1 MPMNAAARRDPS
13 ARGWVRLSI
22 LIAALLLVAAMVLSV
37 SGLAGTAQGQA
48 GSGAIPSVAL
58 VSNEPGQ
65 LVITWQAPD
74 PAPTDYRIIW
84 THTSLDYLS
93 YKDSNEA
100 ERGNV
105 YPVGGVTTLTLN
117 DLTPGEN
124 YKVQIRAR
132 YYNADRS
139 VHERSGPWT
148 AVATQ
153 RVKNHPP
160 AEPTGLTAAQVGHS
174 VLTLTWDDPQ
184 DANITGYRVLR
195 GPDAGSL
202 STIET
207 DTGSAS
213 TEYTDATVAAETTYF
228 YAVLALSADGDGPQ
242 SSAISATTPAA
253 PPPADPPPAEP
264 PPAEPTGL
272 TAARVGH
279 SVLTLTWDDPQDAR
293 ITGYRVMRGP
303 DAGSLSTIE
312 TDTGS
317 ASTEYTDATVA
328 PETTYFYAVLALS
341 ADGYGAQSSAI
352 SATTPAAPPPA
363 DPPPAE
369 PTGLTA
375 ARVGHDSLT
384 LTWEDSQ
391 DARITWYRVMRGPDA
406 GSLSTIETDTG
417 SASTEY
423 TDTTVAAETT
433 YFYAVLALSADGY
446 GAQSSAIS
454 VTTPAAPATPP
465 PAISMV
471 VPSDALT
478 DRMTQLEVNLTN
490 LPAGR
495 YNVRVTVTTDAAD
508 SAAEVAAHD
517 AVLVVSDP
525 PQSSQQQATES
536 DTVLPINQWGYV
548 SVSPGTPTVTQEGAE
563 VLISW
568 TPGVGNVRNYQV
580 ERRATPCPR
589 ICISMIHTD
598 GAGTSYRDVGVN
610 SERTYLYRVRAM
622 YANGRSIFSAFASI
636 TTAAVVEGVP
646 KPPSGLTVRYDAYTA
661 AIVLSWTA
669 PDPASDVRNYRLL
682 RCRWTSLQDL
692 SCGQFL
698 TGSTDTAYSDTN
710 VEPGHSY
717 SYSSL
722 RAVGDGGDSYP
733 TGWVI
738 ISVPA
743 AGTLTAPT
751 GLTAVHDETAG
762 TVALSWTAPDPS
774 TGLVN
779 YRVLRCEEW
788 RVYVDYCTGILTGS
802 TATTY
807 TDTAVSGTRSYGVK
821 AVNAVGDSYSSTR
834 VYLRIE

>member
-1 MPMNAAARRDPS
+1 MPMNAAARRAPT
-13 ARGWVRLSI
+13 ARGWVGLSI

-264 PPAEPTGL
+264 TGL

-328 PETTYFYAVLALS
+328 AETTYFYAVLALS

-454 VTTPAAPATPP
+454 VTTPAA

-622 YANGRSIFSAFASI
+622 YANGRSIFSAGASI

-779 YRVLRCEEW
+779 YRVLRCEDW

>member
-105 YPVGGVTTLTLN
+105 YPVGGATTLTLN
-117 DLTPGEN
+117 DLTPGEE
-124 YKVQIRAR
+124 YKVQLRAR

-139 VHERSGPWT
+139 VHEWSGPWT
-148 AVATQ
+148 ATATK

-160 AEPTGLTAAQVGHS
+160 AEPTGLTAARVGHS

-202 STIET
+202 STIEA

-228 YAVLALSADGDGPQ
+228 YAVLALSSDGDGPQ

-253 PPPADPPPAEP
+253 PPPADP

-328 PETTYFYAVLALS
+328 AETTYFYAVLALS
-341 ADGYGAQSSAI
+341 SDGDGPQSSAI

-369 PTGLTA
+369 PAGLTA

-384 LTWEDSQ
+384 LTWEDTQ

-454 VTTPAAPATPP
+454 VTTPAA

-610 SERTYLYRVRAM
+610 SGRTYVYRVRAM

-779 YRVLRCEEW
+779 YRVLRCEDW

>member
-148 AVATQ
+148 AAATQ

-253 PPPADPPPAEP
+253 PPPAEPPPAEP

-341 ADGYGAQSSAI
+341 ADGDGAQSSAI

-454 VTTPAAPATPP
+454 VTTPAA

-661 AIVLSWTA
+661 AIALSWTA

-738 ISVPA
+738 ISMPA

-779 YRVLRCEEW
+779 YRVLRCEDW

>member
-1 MPMNAAARRDPS
+1 MPMNAAARRAPS
-13 ARGWVRLSI
+13 ARGWVGLSI

-264 PPAEPTGL
+264 TGL

-363 DPPPAE
+363 EPPPAE

-454 VTTPAAPATPP
+454 VTTPAA

-622 YANGRSIFSAFASI
+622 YANGRSIFSAGASI

-661 AIVLSWTA
+661 ANVLSWTA

>member
-228 YAVLALSADGDGPQ
+228 YAVLALSADGNGPQ

-253 PPPADPPPAEP
+253 PPPAEP

-454 VTTPAAPATPP
+454 VTTPAA

-779 YRVLRCEEW
+779 YRVLRCEDW

>member
-22 LIAALLLVAAMVLSV
+22 LIAALLLVAAMVLSG

-264 PPAEPTGL
+264 TGL

-293 ITGYRVMRGP
+293 ITGYRVLRGP

-328 PETTYFYAVLALS
+328 AETTYFYAVLALS
-341 ADGYGAQSSAI
+341 ADGNGAQSSAI

-454 VTTPAAPATPP
+454 VTTPAA

-661 AIVLSWTA
+661 ANVLSWTA

-779 YRVLRCEEW
+779 YRVLRCEDW

>member
-174 VLTLTWDDPQ
+174 VLTLTWEDPQ

-253 PPPADPPPAEP
+253 PPPADPPPAD
-264 PPAEPTGL
+264 PTGL

-293 ITGYRVMRGP
+293 ITGYRVLRGP

-341 ADGYGAQSSAI
+341 ADGDGAQSSAI

-454 VTTPAAPATPP
+454 VTTPAA

-661 AIVLSWTA
+661 ANVLSWTA

>member
-13 ARGWVRLSI
+13 AGGWVRLSI
-22 LIAALLLVAAMVLSV
+22 LIAALLLVA
-37 SGLAGTAQGQA
+37 GLAFIGSGMTGTAQGQA
-48 GSGAIPSVAL
+48 ESGAIPSL
-58 VSNEPGQ
+58 TLDSNEPGQ
-65 LVITWQAPD
+65 LVITWGTPEQ
-74 PAPTDYRIIW
+74 APTDYRLSW
-84 THTSLDYLS
+84 AYSSLDFPS
-93 YKDSNEA
+93 YRDSNEA
-100 ERGNV
+100 EKGNL
-105 YPVGGVTTLTLN
+105 YPAGDATTLTLN
-117 DLTPGEN
+117 DLTPGEE
-124 YKVQIRAR
+124 YKVQLRAR

-139 VHERSGPWT
+139 VHEWSGPWT
-148 AVATQ
+148 ATATK

-184 DANITGYRVLR
+184 DANITGYRVMR

-202 STIET
+202 STIEA
-207 DTGSAS
+207 DTESAS

-228 YAVLALSADGDGPQ
+228 YAVLALSADGNGAQ
-242 SSAISATTPAA
+242 SSAISATTPAE
-253 PPPADPPPAEP
+253 PQPAEP
-264 PPAEPTGL
+264 PPAEPSGL

-279 SVLTLTWDDPQDAR
+279 SVLTLTWDDPQDAN
-293 ITGYRVMRGP
+293 ITGYRVLRIT

-317 ASTEYTDATVA
+317 V
-328 PETTYFYAVLALS
+328 
-341 ADGYGAQSSAI
+341 
-352 SATTPAAPPPA
+352 
-363 DPPPAE
+363 
-369 PTGLTA
+369 
-375 ARVGHDSLT
+375 
-384 LTWEDSQ
+384 
-391 DARITWYRVMRGPDA
+391 
-406 GSLSTIETDTG
+406 
-417 SASTEY
+417 STEY

-433 YFYAVLALSADGY
+433 YFYAVLALSSDGY

-536 DTVLPINQWGYV
+536 DTVLPINQLGYV

-568 TPGVGNVRNYQV
+568 TPGVGNVQNYTLLRF
-580 ERRATPCPR
+580 ELNCYYGCRTTIR
-589 ICISMIHTD
+589 TD
-598 GAGTSYRDVGVN
+598 GAVTSYRDGGVAPGV
-610 SERTYLYRVRAM
+610 SYFYRVLTQYVNA
-622 YANGRSIFSAFASI
+622 RSLFSAPASI

-661 AIVLSWTA
+661 ANVLSWTA
-669 PDPASDVRNYRLL
+669 PDPASDVRNYRLH
-682 RCRWTSLQDL
+682 RCSLLQRAPEHTSLQDL
-692 SCGQFL
+692 SCGEFL
-698 TGSTDTAYSDTN
+698 TGSTDTAYSDTA
-710 VEPGHSY
+710 VEPGHTY

-733 TGWVI
+733 TGWVRI
-738 ISVPA
+738 DTPA

-779 YRVLRCEEW
+779 YRVLRCKS
-788 RVYVDYCTGILTGS
+788 RQTFYCPSILTGS

-807 TDTAVSGTRSYGVK
+807 TDTAVSGTRWYGVK

>member
-1 MPMNAAARRDPS
+1 MSMNAAARRDPS
-13 ARGWVRLSI
+13 AGGWVRLSI
-22 LIAALLLVAAMVLSV
+22 LIAALLLVAGLVLSV

-48 GSGAIPSVAL
+48 ESGAIPSL
-58 VSNEPGQ
+58 TLDSNEPGQ

-84 THTSLDYLS
+84 AHTSLDYLS

-105 YPVGGVTTLTLN
+105 YPAGGVTTLTLN
-117 DLTPGEN
+117 NLTPGDD
-124 YKVQIRAR
+124 YKVQLRAR

-148 AVATQ
+148 ATATK

-160 AEPTGLTAAQVGHS
+160 AEPTGLTAAWVGHDR
-174 VLTLTWDDPQ
+174 LTLTWEDPQ
-184 DANITGYRVLR
+184 DANITGYRVMR

-202 STIET
+202 STIEA

-228 YAVLALSADGDGPQ
+228 YAVLALSSDGDGPQ
-242 SSAISATTPAA
+242 TSAISATTPAA
-253 PPPADPPPAEP
+253 PPPA
-264 PPAEPTGL
+264 EPTGL
-272 TAARVGH
+272 TAARIGH
-279 SVLTLTWDDPQDAR
+279 DSLTLTWDDPQDAR

-303 DAGSLSTIE
+303 DADSLSTIE
-312 TDTGS
+312 ADTGS
-317 ASTEYTDATVA
+317 VSTEYTDDTVA

-341 ADGYGAQSSAI
+341 SDGYGAPSTAI
-352 SATTPAAPPPA
+352 SA
-363 DPPPAE
+363 
-369 PTGLTA
+369 
-375 ARVGHDSLT
+375 
-384 LTWEDSQ
+384 
-391 DARITWYRVMRGPDA
+391 
-406 GSLSTIETDTG
+406 
-417 SASTEY
+417 
-423 TDTTVAAETT
+423 
-433 YFYAVLALSADGY
+433 
-446 GAQSSAIS
+446 
-454 VTTPAAPATPP
+454 TTPAAPATPP

-495 YNVRVTVTTDAAD
+495 YNVRVTVTNAA
-508 SAAEVAAHD
+508 AAEVAAHD
-517 AVLVVSDP
+517 AVLVVSEP

-536 DTVLPINQWGYV
+536 DTVLPINQLGYV

-580 ERRATPCPR
+580 ERFATPCPR
-589 ICISMIHTD
+589 ICRSMIHTD
-598 GAGTSYRDVGVN
+598 GAVTSYRDVSVAPG
-610 SERTYLYRVRAM
+610 RTHVYRVRAM
-622 YANGRSIFSAFASI
+622 YANTRSLFSAGASI

-646 KPPSGLTVRYDAYTA
+646 KPPSGLTARYDAYTA

-682 RCRWTSLQDL
+682 RCSWTSLQDK
-692 SCGQFL
+692 SCGEFL
-698 TGSTDTAYSDTN
+698 TGSTDTAYSDIA

-717 SYSSL
+717 SYNNL

-779 YRVLRCEEW
+779 YRVLRCEDW

-821 AVNAVGDSYSSTR
+821 AVNAVGDSYSSAM

>member
-13 ARGWVRLSI
+13 AGGWVRLSI
-22 LIAALLLVAAMVLSV
+22 LIAALLLVA
-37 SGLAGTAQGQA
+37 GLAFIGSGMTGTAQGQA
-48 GSGAIPSVAL
+48 ESGAIPSL
-58 VSNEPGQ
+58 TLDSNEPGQ
-65 LVITWQAPD
+65 LVITWGTPEQ
-74 PAPTDYRIIW
+74 APTDYRLSW
-84 THTSLDYLS
+84 AYSSLDFPS
-93 YKDSNEA
+93 YRDSNEA
-100 ERGNV
+100 EKGNL
-105 YPVGGVTTLTLN
+105 YPAGDATTLTLN
-117 DLTPGEN
+117 DLTPGEE
-124 YKVQIRAR
+124 YKVQLRAR

-139 VHERSGPWT
+139 VHEWSGPWT
-148 AVATQ
+148 ATATK

-202 STIET
+202 STIEA
-207 DTGSAS
+207 DTGSDN

-228 YAVLALSADGDGPQ
+228 YAVLALSADGNGAQ
-242 SSAISATTPAA
+242 SSAISATTPAE
-253 PPPADPPPAEP
+253 PQPAEP
-264 PPAEPTGL
+264 PPAEPSGL

-279 SVLTLTWDDPQDAR
+279 SVLTLTWDDPQDAN
-293 ITGYRVMRGP
+293 ITGYRVLRIT

-317 ASTEYTDATVA
+317 V
-328 PETTYFYAVLALS
+328 
-341 ADGYGAQSSAI
+341 
-352 SATTPAAPPPA
+352 
-363 DPPPAE
+363 
-369 PTGLTA
+369 
-375 ARVGHDSLT
+375 
-384 LTWEDSQ
+384 
-391 DARITWYRVMRGPDA
+391 
-406 GSLSTIETDTG
+406 
-417 SASTEY
+417 STEY

-433 YFYAVLALSADGY
+433 YFYAVLALSSDGY

-568 TPGVGNVRNYQV
+568 TPGVGNVRNYTLLRF
-580 ERRATPCPR
+580 ELNCYYGCRTTIR
-589 ICISMIHTD
+589 TD
-598 GAGTSYRDVGVN
+598 GAVTSYRDGGVAPGV
-610 SERTYLYRVRAM
+610 SYFYRVLTQ
-622 YANGRSIFSAFASI
+622 YANARSLFSAPASI
-636 TTAAVVEGVP
+636 TTAAVAEGVP
-646 KPPSGLTVRYDAYTA
+646 KPPSGLTARYDAHTA

-669 PDPASDVRNYRLL
+669 PDPASDVRNYRLH
-682 RCRWTSLQDL
+682 RCSLLQRAPEHTSLQDK
-692 SCGQFL
+692 SCGEFL

-717 SYSSL
+717 VYSSL

-733 TGWVI
+733 TGWWVRI
-738 ISVPA
+738 DTPA

-779 YRVLRCEEW
+779 YRVLRCKS
-788 RVYVDYCTGILTGS
+788 RQTFYCPSILTGS

-807 TDTAVSGTRSYGVK
+807 TDTAVSGTRWYGVK
-821 AVNAVGDSYSSTR
+821 AVNAVGDSSAWM

>member
-1 MPMNAAARRDPS
+1 MPMNAAARRAPS
-13 ARGWVRLSI
+13 ARGWVGLSI

-264 PPAEPTGL
+264 TGL

-363 DPPPAE
+363 EPPPAE

-454 VTTPAAPATPP
+454 VTTPAAPA
-465 PAISMV
+465 ISMV

-536 DTVLPINQWGYV
+536 DTVLPINYWGYV

-622 YANGRSIFSAFASI
+622 YANGRSIFSAGASI

-646 KPPSGLTVRYDAYTA
+646 KPPSGLTVRYDAHTA

-779 YRVLRCEEW
+779 YRVLRCEDW

-807 TDTAVSGTRSYGVK
+807 TDTAVPGTRSYGVK

>member
-148 AVATQ
+148 ATATK

-264 PPAEPTGL
+264 TGL

-363 DPPPAE
+363 EPPPAE

-454 VTTPAAPATPP
+454 VTTPAA

-568 TPGVGNVRNYQV
+568 TPGS
-580 ERRATPCPR
+580 ETC
-589 ICISMIHTD
+589 
-598 GAGTSYRDVGVN
+598 GTTRWNAEQPLAQG
-610 SERTYLYRVRAM
+610 
-622 YANGRSIFSAFASI
+622 SA
-636 TTAAVVEGVP
+636 
-646 KPPSGLTVRYDAYTA
+646 
-661 AIVLSWTA
+661 
-669 PDPASDVRNYRLL
+669 
-682 RCRWTSLQDL
+682 
-692 SCGQFL
+692 
-698 TGSTDTAYSDTN
+698 
-710 VEPGHSY
+710 
-717 SYSSL
+717 
-722 RAVGDGGDSYP
+722 
-733 TGWVI
+733 
-738 ISVPA
+738 
-743 AGTLTAPT
+743 
-751 GLTAVHDETAG
+751 
-762 TVALSWTAPDPS
+762 
-774 TGLVN
+774 
-779 YRVLRCEEW
+779 
-788 RVYVDYCTGILTGS
+788 
-802 TATTY
+802 
-807 TDTAVSGTRSYGVK
+807 
-821 AVNAVGDSYSSTR
+821 
-834 VYLRIE
+834 

>member
-22 LIAALLLVAAMVLSV
+22 LIAALLLVAAMVLSG

-160 AEPTGLTAAQVGHS
+160 AEPTGLTAARVGHDR
-174 VLTLTWDDPQ
+174 LTLTWEDPQ
-184 DANITGYRVLR
+184 DANITGYRVMR

-202 STIET
+202 STIEA

-213 TEYTDATVAAETTYF
+213 TEYTDDTVAAETTYF
-228 YAVLALSADGDGPQ
+228 YAVLALSSDGDGAP

-253 PPPADPPPAEP
+253 PPPADP

-423 TDTTVAAETT
+423 TDTTVAPETT

-454 VTTPAAPATPP
+454 VTTPAA

-536 DTVLPINQWGYV
+536 DTVLPINYWGYV

>member
-1 MPMNAAARRDPS
+1 MSMNAAARRDPS
-13 ARGWVRLSI
+13 AGGWVRLSI
-22 LIAALLLVAAMVLSV
+22 LIAALLLVAGLVLSV

-48 GSGAIPSVAL
+48 ERGAIPSL
-58 VSNEPGQ
+58 TLDSNEPGQ

-84 THTSLDYLS
+84 AHTSLDYLS

-100 ERGNV
+100 GRGNV
-105 YPVGGVTTLTLN
+105 YPAGGVTMLTLN
-117 DLTPGEN
+117 NLTPGDD

-228 YAVLALSADGDGPQ
+228 YAVLALSADGYGAP

-253 PPPADPPPAEP
+253 PPPADP

-454 VTTPAAPATPP
+454 VTTPAA

-779 YRVLRCEEW
+779 YRVLRCEDW

>member
-1 MPMNAAARRDPS
+1 M
-13 ARGWVRLSI
+13 
-22 LIAALLLVAAMVLSV
+22 
-37 SGLAGTAQGQA
+37 
-48 GSGAIPSVAL
+48 
-58 VSNEPGQ
+58 
-65 LVITWQAPD
+65 
-74 PAPTDYRIIW
+74 
-84 THTSLDYLS
+84 
-93 YKDSNEA
+93 
-100 ERGNV
+100 
-105 YPVGGVTTLTLN
+105 
-117 DLTPGEN
+117 
-124 YKVQIRAR
+124 
-132 YYNADRS
+132 
-139 VHERSGPWT
+139 
-148 AVATQ
+148 
-153 RVKNHPP
+153 
-160 AEPTGLTAAQVGHS
+160 
-174 VLTLTWDDPQ
+174 
-184 DANITGYRVLR
+184 
-195 GPDAGSL
+195 
-202 STIET
+202 
-207 DTGSAS
+207 
-213 TEYTDATVAAETTYF
+213 AAETTYF
-228 YAVLALSADGDGPQ
+228 YAVLALSADGTAHSPAP
-242 SSAISATTPAA
+242 SARPRRQDRRIPHRRIPPGSRRPGSAT
-253 PPPADPPPAEP
+253 
-264 PPAEPTGL
+264 
-272 TAARVGH
+272 

-328 PETTYFYAVLALS
+328 
-341 ADGYGAQSSAI
+341 
-352 SATTPAAPPPA
+352 
-363 DPPPAE
+363 
-369 PTGLTA
+369 
-375 ARVGHDSLT
+375 
-384 LTWEDSQ
+384 
-391 DARITWYRVMRGPDA
+391 
-406 GSLSTIETDTG
+406 
-417 SASTEY
+417 
-423 TDTTVAAETT
+423 AETT
-433 YFYAVLALSADGY
+433 YFYAVLALSADGN
-446 GAQSSAIS
+446 GAPSSAIS

-495 YNVRVTVTTDAAD
+495 YNVRVTVTNAA
-508 SAAEVAAHD
+508 AAEVAAHD
-517 AVLVVSDP
+517 AVLVVSEP

-598 GAGTSYRDVGVN
+598 GAGTSYRDVSVN
-610 SERTYLYRVRAM
+610 SGRTHVYRVRAM
-622 YANGRSIFSAFASI
+622 YANGRSIFSAGATI
-636 TTAAVVEGVP
+636 TTAAVAEGVP
-646 KPPSGLTVRYDAYTA
+646 KPPSGLTARYDAYTA

-682 RCRWTSLQDL
+682 RCSWTSLQDK

-717 SYSSL
+717 SYNNL

-779 YRVLRCEEW
+779 YRVLRCEDW

-821 AVNAVGDSYSSTR
+821 AVNAVGDSYSSAI

>member
-1 MPMNAAARRDPS
+1 M
-13 ARGWVRLSI
+13 
-22 LIAALLLVAAMVLSV
+22 
-37 SGLAGTAQGQA
+37 
-48 GSGAIPSVAL
+48 
-58 VSNEPGQ
+58 
-65 LVITWQAPD
+65 
-74 PAPTDYRIIW
+74 
-84 THTSLDYLS
+84 
-93 YKDSNEA
+93 
-100 ERGNV
+100 
-105 YPVGGVTTLTLN
+105 
-117 DLTPGEN
+117 
-124 YKVQIRAR
+124 
-132 YYNADRS
+132 
-139 VHERSGPWT
+139 
-148 AVATQ
+148 
-153 RVKNHPP
+153 
-160 AEPTGLTAAQVGHS
+160 
-174 VLTLTWDDPQ
+174 
-184 DANITGYRVLR
+184 R
-195 GPDAGSL
+195 GPDADSL

-228 YAVLALSADGDGPQ
+228 YAVLALSSDGDGAP
-242 SSAISATTPAA
+242 SSAISA
-253 PPPADPPPAEP
+253 
-264 PPAEPTGL
+264 
-272 TAARVGH
+272 
-279 SVLTLTWDDPQDAR
+279 
-293 ITGYRVMRGP
+293 
-303 DAGSLSTIE
+303 
-312 TDTGS
+312 
-317 ASTEYTDATVA
+317 
-328 PETTYFYAVLALS
+328 
-341 ADGYGAQSSAI
+341 
-352 SATTPAAPPPA
+352 
-363 DPPPAE
+363 
-369 PTGLTA
+369 
-375 ARVGHDSLT
+375 
-384 LTWEDSQ
+384 
-391 DARITWYRVMRGPDA
+391 
-406 GSLSTIETDTG
+406 
-417 SASTEY
+417 
-423 TDTTVAAETT
+423 
-433 YFYAVLALSADGY
+433 
-446 GAQSSAIS
+446 
-454 VTTPAAPATPP
+454 TTPAAPATPP

-580 ERRATPCPR
+580 ERFATPCPR
-589 ICISMIHTD
+589 ICRSMIHTD
-598 GAGTSYRDVGVN
+598 GAVTSYRDVSVAPG
-610 SERTYLYRVRAM
+610 RTHVYRVRAM
-622 YANGRSIFSAFASI
+622 YANTRSIFSAGASI

-646 KPPSGLTVRYDAYTA
+646 KPPSGLTARYDASTA

-682 RCRWTSLQDL
+682 RCSWTSLQDK

-717 SYSSL
+717 SYNNL

-779 YRVLRCEEW
+779 YRVLRCEDW

-821 AVNAVGDSYSSTR
+821 AVNAVGDSYSSTI

>member
-65 LVITWQAPD
+65 LVITWGTPEQ
-74 PAPTDYRIIW
+74 APTDYRIIW

-160 AEPTGLTAAQVGHS
+160 AEPTGLTAARVGHS

-264 PPAEPTGL
+264 
-272 TAARVGH
+272 
-279 SVLTLTWDDPQDAR
+279 
-293 ITGYRVMRGP
+293 
-303 DAGSLSTIE
+303 
-312 TDTGS
+312 
-317 ASTEYTDATVA
+317 
-328 PETTYFYAVLALS
+328 
-341 ADGYGAQSSAI
+341 
-352 SATTPAAPPPA
+352 
-363 DPPPAE
+363 
-369 PTGLTA
+369 TGLTA

-384 LTWEDSQ
+384 LTWEDTQ

-454 VTTPAAPATPP
+454 VTTPAA

-779 YRVLRCEEW
+779 YRVLRCEDW

>member
-13 ARGWVRLSI
+13 AGGWVRLSI

-48 GSGAIPSVAL
+48 GSGAIPSL
-58 VSNEPGQ
+58 TLDSNEPGQ

-124 YKVQIRAR
+124 YKVQLRAR

-139 VHERSGPWT
+139 VHEWSGPWT
-148 AVATQ
+148 ATATQ

-184 DANITGYRVLR
+184 DANITGYRVMR

-202 STIET
+202 STIEA

-228 YAVLALSADGDGPQ
+228 YAVLALSADGYGAP

-253 PPPADPPPAEP
+253 PPPAEP
-264 PPAEPTGL
+264 PPADPTGL

-352 SATTPAAPPPA
+352 S
-363 DPPPAE
+363 
-369 PTGLTA
+369 
-375 ARVGHDSLT
+375 
-384 LTWEDSQ
+384 
-391 DARITWYRVMRGPDA
+391 
-406 GSLSTIETDTG
+406 
-417 SASTEY
+417 
-423 TDTTVAAETT
+423 
-433 YFYAVLALSADGY
+433 
-446 GAQSSAIS
+446 
-454 VTTPAAPATPP
+454 VTTPAA

-536 DTVLPINQWGYV
+536 DTVLPINYWGYV

-779 YRVLRCEEW
+779 YRVLRCEDW

>member
-13 ARGWVRLSI
+13 AGGWVRLSI
-22 LIAALLLVAAMVLSV
+22 LIAALLLVAGLVLSV

-48 GSGAIPSVAL
+48 ESGAIPSL
-58 VSNEPGQ
+58 ILDSNEPGQ

-84 THTSLDYLS
+84 AHTSLDYLS

-105 YPVGGVTTLTLN
+105 YPAGGVTTLTLN
-117 DLTPGEN
+117 NLTPGDD
-124 YKVQIRAR
+124 YKVQLRAR

-148 AVATQ
+148 ATATK

-160 AEPTGLTAAQVGHS
+160 AEPTGLTAAWVGHDR
-174 VLTLTWDDPQ
+174 LTLTWEDPQ
-184 DANITGYRVLR
+184 DANITGYRVMR

-202 STIET
+202 STIEA
-207 DTGSAS
+207 DTGSSS
-213 TEYTDATVAAETTYF
+213 TEYTDDTVAAETTYF
-228 YAVLALSADGDGPQ
+228 YAVLALSSDGYGAP

-253 PPPADPPPAEP
+253 PPPADPPPADP
-264 PPAEPTGL
+264 PPADPTGL
-272 TAARVGH
+272 TAARVDH
-279 SVLTLTWDDPQDAR
+279 DSLTLTWEDPQDAR

-303 DAGSLSTIE
+303 DADSLSTIE
-312 TDTGS
+312 ADTGS
-317 ASTEYTDATVA
+317 ASTEYTDTAVA

-341 ADGYGAQSSAI
+341 SDGYGA
-352 SATTPAAPPPA
+352 P
-363 DPPPAE
+363 
-369 PTGLTA
+369 
-375 ARVGHDSLT
+375 
-384 LTWEDSQ
+384 
-391 DARITWYRVMRGPDA
+391 
-406 GSLSTIETDTG
+406 
-417 SASTEY
+417 
-423 TDTTVAAETT
+423 
-433 YFYAVLALSADGY
+433 
-446 GAQSSAIS
+446 SSAIS
-454 VTTPAAPATPP
+454 VTTLAAPATPP

-495 YNVRVTVTTDAAD
+495 YNVRVTVTNAA
-508 SAAEVAAHD
+508 AAEVAAHD

-568 TPGVGNVRNYQV
+568 TLGVGNVRNYQV
-580 ERRATPCPR
+580 ERFATPCPR
-589 ICISMIHTD
+589 ICRSMIHTD
-598 GAGTSYRDVGVN
+598 GAVTSYRDVSVAPG
-610 SERTYLYRVRAM
+610 RTHVYRVRAM
-622 YANGRSIFSAFASI
+622 YANTRSIFSAGATI
-636 TTAAVVEGVP
+636 TTAAVAEGVP
-646 KPPSGLTVRYDAYTA
+646 KPPSGLTARYDAYTA
-661 AIVLSWTA
+661 AIFLSWTA
-669 PDPASDVRNYRLL
+669 PDPASDVLNYRLL
-682 RCRWTSLQDL
+682 RCSWTSLQDK
-692 SCGQFL
+692 SCGEFL

-717 SYSSL
+717 SYNNL

-779 YRVLRCEEW
+779 YRVLRCEDW

-821 AVNAVGDSYSSTR
+821 AVNAVGDSYSSAI

>member
-1 MPMNAAARRDPS
+1 MSMNAAARRDPS

-48 GSGAIPSVAL
+48 ESGAIPSVAL
-58 VSNEPGQ
+58 DSNEPGQ

-124 YKVQIRAR
+124 YKVQLRAR

-202 STIET
+202 STIEM

-253 PPPADPPPAEP
+253 P

-352 SATTPAAPPPA
+352 SAITPAAPPPA

-454 VTTPAAPATPP
+454 VTTPAA

-779 YRVLRCEEW
+779 YRVLRCEDW

-821 AVNAVGDSYSSTR
+821 AVNAVGDSYSATR

>member
-13 ARGWVRLSI
+13 ARGWVGLSI

-264 PPAEPTGL
+264 TGL

-328 PETTYFYAVLALS
+328 AETTYFYAVLALS
-341 ADGYGAQSSAI
+341 ADGNGAQSSAI

-622 YANGRSIFSAFASI
+622 YANGRSIFSAGASI

-646 KPPSGLTVRYDAYTA
+646 KPPRGLTVRYDAYTA

-779 YRVLRCEEW
+779 YRVLRCEDW

>member
-1 MPMNAAARRDPS
+1 
-13 ARGWVRLSI
+13 
-22 LIAALLLVAAMVLSV
+22 MVLSV

-160 AEPTGLTAAQVGHS
+160 AEPTGLTAARVGHS

-207 DTGSAS
+207 DTGSVS

-228 YAVLALSADGDGPQ
+228 YSVLALSADGDGPQ

-253 PPPADPPPAEP
+253 PPPADPPPAD
-264 PPAEPTGL
+264 PTGL

-317 ASTEYTDATVA
+317 ASTEYTDTTVA

-341 ADGYGAQSSAI
+341 SDGYGAQSSAI
-352 SATTPAAPPPA
+352 SATTPAA
-363 DPPPAE
+363 PPPAE

-779 YRVLRCEEW
+779 YRVLRCEDW